1 VKARLASA
9 LLLACLALP
18 ALVRAEP
25 TTSLVVLI
33 SEQPGDAVSDRLE
46 RDLRS
51 QGLAV
56 LVLSAT
62 PENSSSAAALEQTA
76 RGLGGIAAV
85 RVLADAR
92 GSELW
97 VLDPQ
102 TSRSVKRSL
111 SRPAG
116 TTADPNEIALGTLE
130 LLRASLLELH
140 QPAAARSRE
149 AAPPPGPEPP
159 PAPAPTVVTPPVAWL
174 SLSGGLAADLGLRSV
189 GPSLTTLWAAW
200 LRLGGCF
207 GARGFVSLPLL
218 AERADVPEG
227 QVEVEPTLLGV
238 GLTCGLARPSSL
250 FSPRVSLGFASAHVT
265 TRGTAHDPLASSSE
279 SVWLAGGYGLLGVGV
294 HLTRDVRL
302 NLDATGVLLPT
313 PAVIVVDRRELG
325 TWGAPGGIVSLGL
338 EVLTSR

>member
-1 VKARLASA
+1 M
-9 LLLACLALP
+9 LLACLALP
-18 ALVRAEP
+18 SLVRAEP
-25 TTSLVVLI
+25 STSLVVLI
-33 SEQPGDAVSDRLE
+33 SEQPGDAVSERLE

-51 QGLAV
+51 QGLSV

-97 VLDPQ
+97 VLEPQ

-116 TTADPNEIALGTLE
+116 TAADPNEIALGTLE

-149 AAPPPGPEPP
+149 HAAAKEPGASS
-159 PAPAPTVVTPPVAWL
+159 APALAMPATPRLARF
-174 SLSGGLAADLGLRSV
+174 SLSGALAADLGLRSV

-207 GARGFVSLPLL
+207 GMRGFVSLPLL

-227 QVEVEPTLLGV
+227 RVEVEPTLLGA
-238 GLTCGLARPSSL
+238 GLTCGLSRPSAL
-250 FSPRVSLGFASAHVT
+250 FSPRVSLGFAGAHVT

-279 SVWLAGGYGLLGVGV
+279 SVWLGGGYGLLGVGV
-294 HLTRDVRL
+294 HLTSDVRL
-302 NLDATGVLLPT
+302 NLDVTGVLLPT
-313 PAVIVVDRRELG
+313 PAVIVVARRELG
-325 TWGAPGGIVSLGL
+325 TWGAPGGMVSLGL

>member
-1 VKARLASA
+1 
-9 LLLACLALP
+9 LALP
-18 ALVRAEP
+18 ARVRAEP
-25 TTSLVVLI
+25 STSLVVLI
-33 SEQPGDAVSDRLE
+33 SEQPGDAVSERLE

-51 QGLAV
+51 QGLSV

-85 RVLADAR
+85 RVLAGAR

-97 VLDPQ
+97 VLEPQ

-116 TTADPNEIALGTLE
+116 SAADPNEIALGTLE

-140 QPAAARSRE
+140 QPAAARNRE
-149 AAPPPGPEPP
+149 PAASNRPETTSA
-159 PAPAPTVVTPPVAWL
+159 PAPAAPRVAWL

-207 GARGFVSLPLL
+207 GMRGFVSLPLL
-218 AERADVPEG
+218 AEQADVPEG
-227 QVEVEPTLLGV
+227 RVEVEPTVLGA
-238 GLTCGLARPSSL
+238 GLTCGLSRPSSL
-250 FSPRVSLGFASAHVT
+250 FSPRVSLGFAGAHVT
-265 TRGTAHDPLASSSE
+265 TRGIAHDPLASSSE
-279 SVWLAGGYGLLGVGV
+279 SVWLGGGYGLLGVGV
-294 HLTRDVRL
+294 HLTSDVRL

-313 PAVIVVDRRELG
+313 PAVIVVNRRELG
-325 TWGAPGGIVSLGL
+325 TWGAPGGVVSLGL